1 MASASHPSG
10 PGTAPRWIRFAV
22 AVPVLLLVLPEP
34 AAAAVGGGEETIWT
48 HIAKLTNFAL
58 LVGTLVYFLKG
69 PLMRA
74 LAASGVQVR
83 QDLVTASEM
92 RAAAAAQL
100 ADIQQKMQT
109 LPGELEA
116 LRRQGAAD
124 VQAEQARIKEAAALE
139 RERLLEQ
146 MRREIDMRTRI
157 ARRELTAH
165 AAALAVGIAEERI
178 RRTITADDHLR
189 LVDRYTAQLGEAR

>member
-1 MASASHPSG
+1 MTPSSHHSG
-10 PGTAPRWIRFAV
+10 PGAAPRWVRFAV
-22 AVPVLLLVLPEP
+22 TVPVLLLVLPEP

-69 PLMRA
+69 PLMRS

-83 QDLVTASEM
+83 EDLVAASEM

-100 ADIQQKMQT
+100 AGIQQKMQT

-116 LRRQGAAD
+116 LQRQGAAD
-124 VQAEQARIKEAAALE
+124 VEAEQARIKEAAALE

-146 MRREIDMRTRI
+146 TRREIEMRTRI

-165 AAALAVGIAEERI
+165 AAALAVGIAEARI
-178 RRTITADDHLR
+178 RRTITADDQLR
-189 LVDRYTAQLGEAR
+189 LVDRYTAQIGAAR

>member
-1 MASASHPSG
+1 MTPSSHHSG
-10 PGTAPRWIRFAV
+10 PGAAPRWVRFAV
-22 AVPVLLLVLPEP
+22 TVPVLLLVLPEP

-69 PLMRA
+69 PLMRS

-83 QDLVTASEM
+83 EDLVAASEM

-100 ADIQQKMQT
+100 AGIQQKMQT

-116 LRRQGAAD
+116 LQRQGAAD
-124 VQAEQARIKEAAALE
+124 VEAEQARIKEAAALE

-146 MRREIDMRTRI
+146 TRREIEMRTRI

-165 AAALAVGIAEERI
+165 AAALAVEIAEARI
-178 RRTITADDHLR
+178 RRTITADDQLR
-189 LVDRYTAQLGEAR
+189 LVDRYTAQIGAAR

>member
-1 MASASHPSG
+1 MTPSSHHSG
-10 PGTAPRWIRFAV
+10 PGAAPRWVRFAV
-22 AVPVLLLVLPEP
+22 TVPVLLLVLPEP

-69 PLMRA
+69 PLMRS

-83 QDLVTASEM
+83 EDLVAASEM

-100 ADIQQKMQT
+100 AGIQQKMQT

-124 VQAEQARIKEAAALE
+124 VEAEQARIKEAAALE

-146 MRREIDMRTRI
+146 TRREIEMRTRI

-165 AAALAVGIAEERI
+165 AAALAVEIAEARI
-178 RRTITADDHLR
+178 RRTITADDQLR
-189 LVDRYTAQLGEAR
+189 LVDRYTAQIGAAR